1 MTQKT
6 VAVLLPIPTDGAY
19 SYGVPEGMDLKPGDY
34 VQVPLG
40 NREVAAVVWDE
51 QDNQVDPKKLR
62 DVIAKF
68 DCPAWF

>member
-1 MTQKT
+1 
-6 VAVLLPIPTDGAY
+6 
-19 SYGVPEGMDLKPGDY
+19 MDLKPGDY

-62 DVIAKF
+62 DVIT
-68 DCPAWF
+68 